1 MLLCPA
7 AQYLSQ
13 FVAGLTIAYVKN
25 WRIALVLSVI
35 LPCIMIAGGVMG
47 ASESRFKTKV
57 KPSRWT
63 PVGFA
68 EADVDVVAL
77 LQMLAF
83 VAEGGTLAEEVI
95 SSIRTSRA
103 FGTEH
108 KLVELYQIPNA
119 KALYNGRRLAF
130 WIAVGLTSE
139 FTRLIKARLMHNA
152 DLRTYA
158 SAYRQSCESGSLICY
173 DKERH
178 GLSAFFISPGSSA
191 STAATLLLS
200 GGHRFS
206 SFGDKPYRAM
216 SSQSYLRS

>member
-1 MLLCPA
+1 
-7 AQYLSQ
+7 
-13 FVAGLTIAYVKN
+13 
-25 WRIALVLSVI
+25 
-35 LPCIMIAGGVMG
+35 MG

-158 SAYRQSCESGSLICY
+158 SASRQSCESGSLICY